1 MPDSQNPNEIQQRPG
16 GHGGVVGKKKAKTK
30 PKGRMV
36 DPTAIDEIKDIIGVW
51 PDQRDML
58 IEYLHLIQD
67 NQGYLSQRH
76 LTALAQ
82 MMKLPMAEVWEVA
95 TFYDHFD

>member
-16 GHGGVVGKKKAKTK
+16 GHSGVVGKKKAKTK

-36 DPTAIDEIKDIIGVW
+36 DPTAIDEIKDIIGIW
-51 PDQRDML
+51 PNQRDML

-67 NQGYLSQRH
+67 NQD
-76 LTALAQ
+76 TLANGI
-82 MMKLPMAEVWEVA
+82 
-95 TFYDHFD
+95 

>member
-36 DPTAIDEIKDIIGVW
+36 DPSALDEI
-51 PDQRDML
+51 
-58 IEYLHLIQD
+58 
-67 NQGYLSQRH
+67 
-76 LTALAQ
+76 
-82 MMKLPMAEVWEVA
+82 
-95 TFYDHFD
+95 